1 MIFTMNVMDEKGWEP
16 AEEFGNGSLQK
27 ILREDEN
34 GCKTFILKLP
44 RHFHMDAHSH
54 RCAQQHYVIQGTYT
68 INNIIFREGSYQRIP
83 ENEEHGTFE
92 SENGATILVS
102 CDPISCE
109 ASAS

>member
-1 MIFTMNVMDEKGWEP
+1 MNIMDEKGWEP
-16 AEEFGNGSLQK
+16 ADGFGNGSLQK

-54 RCAQQHYVIQGTYT
+54 RCAQQHYVIEGAYT
-68 INNIIFREGSYQRIP
+68 INNIVFRQGSYQRIP

-102 CDPISCE
+102 CDPVCYDN
-109 ASAS
+109 SAN